1 MDANQTERMIEW
13 LDEERRRDRAT
24 IARLEERLNQQ
35 QEFMETMTRRQGAL
49 ESDHASMRT
58 AYLPV
63 GRDTDLM
70 ELMRNE
76 QHQQLEAIEARRLT
90 AERESERRAEVARDT
105 IARPI
110 REMAERIEALE
121 DAITE
126 LPGARVERDRFAAAL
141 AGLQQRLDEVAKR
154 LDDPDRR
161 LTFLEE
167 QRRQDLRRLAELQTE
182 LPDLQK
188 RVDGI
193 KPKLELLEEMTLHNE
208 KRVLELQNQERE
220 RRDELQQFIDQQ
232 TLLVQQRDQKIEDVM
247 RGVGQYDEVM
257 SHNME
262 RFESWAEAYR
272 QMKQV
277 IDDFSRISE
286 RLDRRINE
294 VAEMQRLSEERFR
307 TEWNAWN
314 ADDQKRWRTFTLT
327 NDDTWRTHDHEF
339 DLFRAK
345 LVEFGAL
352 FGPISDSL
360 DRLWKL
366 QRAQADM
373 FRDRFQGLLAEHD
386 LPAEHART
394 VVNANGN
401 GTNGRSSST
410 NLSRGE

>member
-13 LDEERRRDRAT
+13 LDEERRRDRTT

-35 QEFMETMTRRQGAL
+35 QEYIETLTRRQGGL
-49 ESDHASMRT
+49 ESDHASLRT
-58 AYLPV
+58 AFLPV

-76 QHQQLEAIEARRLT
+76 LHQQLEATEARRLT
-90 AERESERRAEVARDT
+90 AEREADRRTEVTRET
-105 IARPI
+105 ITRPI
-110 REMAERIEALE
+110 REITERIEGLE

-126 LPGARVERDRFAAAL
+126 LPGARVERDRFASAL
-141 AGLQQRLDEVAKR
+141 VGLQQRLDEVAKR

-193 KPKLELLEEMTLHNE
+193 KPKIELIEEMTLHNE

-220 RRDELQQFIDQQ
+220 RREGLQQFIDQQ
-232 TLLVQQRDQKIEDVM
+232 TLLVQQRDQKIEEIM
-247 RGVGQYDEVM
+247 HGVGQYDEAM
-257 SHNME
+257 DRNLE

-277 IDDFSRISE
+277 IDDFGRISE

-339 DLFRAK
+339 DLFRGK
-345 LVEFGAL
+345 LVEFGVL
-352 FGPISDSL
+352 FGPITDSIE
-360 DRLWKL
+360 RLWKL
-366 QRAQADM
+366 QRAQADLY
-373 FRDRFQGLLAEHD
+373 RDRYQALLAEHD
-386 LPAEHART
+386 APAERARA
-394 VVNANGN
+394 VVNGNGN
-401 GTNGRSSST
+401 GTNGRSSNPS
-410 NLSRGE
+410 LSRGE

>member
-35 QEFMETMTRRQGAL
+35 QEYIETLTRRQGGL
-49 ESDHASMRT
+49 ENDHASMRT
-58 AYLPV
+58 AFLPL

-76 QHQQLEAIEARRLT
+76 LHEQLEAIETRRLT
-90 AERESERRAEVARDT
+90 AEREADRRAEVARDS
-105 IARPI
+105 IVRPI
-110 REMAERIEALE
+110 REISERIEALE

-126 LPGARVERDRFAAAL
+126 LPGARVERDRFATAL

-208 KRVLELQNQERE
+208 KRVLEVQNQERE

-232 TLLVQQRDQKIEDVM
+232 TLLVQQRDQKIEEVM
-247 RGVGQYDEVM
+247 RGVGQYDDVM
-257 SHNME
+257 NRNME

-277 IDDFSRISE
+277 IDDFNRISE

-314 ADDQKRWRTFTLT
+314 ADDQKRWRVFTLT

-360 DRLWKL
+360 ERLWKL
-366 QRAQADM
+366 QRAQADLY
-373 FRDRFQGLLAEHD
+373 RDRYQALLAEHD
-386 LPAEHART
+386 TPVERARS
-394 VVNANGN
+394 VVNGN

-410 NLSRGE
+410 NLNRGE